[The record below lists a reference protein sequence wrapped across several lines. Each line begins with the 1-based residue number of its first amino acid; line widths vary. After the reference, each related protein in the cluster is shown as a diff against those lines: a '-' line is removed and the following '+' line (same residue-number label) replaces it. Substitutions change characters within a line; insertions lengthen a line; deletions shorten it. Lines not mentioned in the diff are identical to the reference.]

1 MLTVGLSSRR
11 RVVSGKLNWN
21 ETPSQLCVGCSDL
34 YGYLTWHTA
43 APQQQ
48 RRGCAR
54 LTERHLQQRPM
65 EGSCGFGSLTAAPET
80 KNHSW
85 ISTSIPLL
93 EDKSGSCAAGDFG
106 TSDGE

>member
-1 MLTVGLSSRR
+1 MWVRLSDSC
-11 RVVSGKLNWN
+11 SGDK
-21 ETPSQLCVGCSDL
+21 
-34 YGYLTWHTA
+34 
-43 APQQQ
+43 
-48 RRGCAR
+48 
-54 LTERHLQQRPM
+54 
-65 EGSCGFGSLTAAPET
+65 